1 MIRRSRDRSFYLLL
15 PAEGFLQKDA
25 RGGMP
30 VEFYTGLL
38 ACLAKHGAYSRRS
51 PMPHFGGG
59 RFLPSQLA
67 ELFQAAVR
75 TGLQTRPY
83 ETSQRSNRYY
93 TAITIMATAEVPSLA
108 IPGSVLGPATKYA
121 PGAGTHIFEG
131 NVVASLMG
139 NVTVTPPAKTP
150 GPAKRLNKI
159 TAPTSEELYTIT
171 VARLGRKREI
181 LPDVN
186 NIVLARVVRL
196 MPKQAIV
203 VIQQVGDTVLQ
214 TEWQGVIRVQD
225 VRATEK
231 DKVKI
236 YESFKPGDIVRA
248 QVISLGDQ
256 ANYYLSTASNE
267 LGVIM
272 ATSEA
277 GNDMV
282 PVSWKDFKDPE
293 TGASELRK
301 VAKPS

>member
-1 MIRRSRDRSFYLLL
+1 M
-15 PAEGFLQKDA
+15 
-25 RGGMP
+25 
-30 VEFYTGLL
+30 
-38 ACLAKHGAYSRRS
+38 
-51 PMPHFGGG
+51 
-59 RFLPSQLA
+59 
-67 ELFQAAVR
+67 AAVDD
-75 TGLQTRPY
+75 
-83 ETSQRSNRYY
+83 S
-93 TAITIMATAEVPSLA
+93 PSIAL
-108 IPGSVLGPATKYA
+108 PGKVLGPTSKFA

-131 NVVASLMG
+131 NVVSSLMG
-139 NVTVTPPAKTP
+139 RVTIVPPSKAP

-159 TAPTSEELYTIT
+159 TAPTTEDLATIS
-171 VARLGRKREI
+171 VSRHGRKHEI
-181 LPDVN
+181 LPDVD

-196 MPKQAIV
+196 MPRQAIV
-203 VIQQVGDTVLQ
+203 VIQQVGEAVLQ

-231 DKVKI
+231 DKAKI

-282 PVSWKDFKDPE
+282 PVSWKEYKDSE
-293 TGASELRK
+293 TGISELRK

>member
-1 MIRRSRDRSFYLLL
+1 MAVDDIPSVAL
-15 PAEGFLQKDA
+15 PG
-25 RGGMP
+25 
-30 VEFYTGLL
+30 
-38 ACLAKHGAYSRRS
+38 
-51 PMPHFGGG
+51 
-59 RFLPSQLA
+59 
-67 ELFQAAVR
+67 
-75 TGLQTRPY
+75 
-83 ETSQRSNRYY
+83 N
-93 TAITIMATAEVPSLA
+93 
-108 IPGSVLGPATKYA
+108 VLGPVTKYA
-121 PGAGTHIFEG
+121 PGAGTHVYEG
-131 NVVASLMG
+131 NVVSSLLG
-139 NVTVTPPAKTP
+139 RVTVTPPTKTP
-150 GPAKRLNKI
+150 GPQKRLNKI
-159 TAPTSEELYTIT
+159 TAPTTEELATIS
-171 VARLGRKREI
+171 VARHGHKREI
-181 LPDVN
+181 LPDVE
-186 NIVLARVVRL
+186 NIVLARVLRL

-267 LGVIM
+267 LGVVM

-282 PVSWKDFKDPE
+282 PISWKEYRDPE
-293 TGASELRK
+293 TGICEPRK

>member
-1 MIRRSRDRSFYLLL
+1 
-15 PAEGFLQKDA
+15 
-25 RGGMP
+25 
-30 VEFYTGLL
+30 
-38 ACLAKHGAYSRRS
+38 
-51 PMPHFGGG
+51 
-59 RFLPSQLA
+59 
-67 ELFQAAVR
+67 
-75 TGLQTRPY
+75 
-83 ETSQRSNRYY
+83 
-93 TAITIMATAEVPSLA
+93 MATEEVLSVA
-108 IPGSVLGPATKYA
+108 VPGQILGPSTKYL
-121 PGAGTHIFEG
+121 PGPGTHIHDG
-131 NVVASLMG
+131 NIASSLLG
-139 NVTVTPPAKTP
+139 KVTITAPTKAP
-150 GPAKRLNKI
+150 GPAKRLNKL
-159 TAPTSEELYTIT
+159 TAPAPEERATMS
-171 VARLGRKREI
+171 VARHGRKREM

-186 NIVLARVVRL
+186 NVVLARVVRL

-236 YESFKPGDIVRA
+236 HESFKPGDVVRA

-282 PVSWKDFKDPE
+282 PVSWKEYKDPE
-293 TGASELRK
+293 TGASEPRK
-301 VAKPS
+301 VAKPT